1 MIDQI
6 RREVT
11 RGLSG
16 VRSALRGFLHG
27 INLAQRIQRVE
38 AEGLAGEELPGLEL
52 MQQFG
57 FTSAPPAGS
66 QLIIIPLGGR
76 TSASVVV
83 ATEHGAFRF
92 KLDNQGETAI
102 YNQWGDL
109 IHLRKDRSI
118 RVVAALKVEM
128 ETPLLNVTGAIHAG
142 QNITTDQSVVAA
154 VDVKDQGGAKSM
166 AGMRDI
172 YNLHDHPE
180 TEVTTLQPNQA
191 M

>member
-6 RREVT
+6 RREVA

-16 VRSALRGFLHG
+16 VRSALRGILQG
-27 INLAQRIQRVE
+27 ISLAQRIQRVE

-52 MQQFG
+52 MQHFG
-57 FTSAPPAGS
+57 FASAPPAGS

-92 KLDNQGETAI
+92 KLDNQGEAAI

-109 IHLRKDRSI
+109 VHLRKDRCI

-142 QNITTDQSVVAA
+142 LDITTDQSVIAT
-154 VDVKDQGGAKSM
+154 VDVMDQGGTKSM
-166 AGMRDI
+166 AGMRGT
-172 YNLHDHPE
+172 YNDHDHPE
-180 TEVTTLQPNQA
+180 TEVTTGQPNQD